1 MTVRGDGVRISRA
14 GCDLPLSGRAPRA
27 GDLIIGVRPEHA
39 RLADSGWPMLVELTE
54 LLGAERLIHGRLA
67 DSPFIVRTDARL
79 AAPSA
84 GQIVGLEIS
93 PESLHWFDPTS
104 QKRIPA

>member
-1 MTVRGDGVRISRA
+1 MQ
-14 GCDLPLSGRAPRA
+14 
-27 GDLIIGVRPEHA
+27 
-39 RLADSGWPMLVELTE
+39 VELTE